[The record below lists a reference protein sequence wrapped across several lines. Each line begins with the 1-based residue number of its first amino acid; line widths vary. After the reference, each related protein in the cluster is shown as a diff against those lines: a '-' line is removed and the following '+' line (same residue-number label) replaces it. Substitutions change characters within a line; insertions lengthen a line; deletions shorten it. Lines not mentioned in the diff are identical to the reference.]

1 MIGPLSSNPLFSTY
15 VALSIYKEVI
25 FMNDSKARRRFLK
38 QLFALSAFSG
48 ASMFSFQRAIGD
60 KAGGIAP
67 MEAYA
72 MTNPDYAI
80 GRFKKR
86 ITIQY
91 YGVSCFVIV
100 ASNGKKI
107 ITDPFLAN
115 GAIYQPLAVK
125 GYKMLHSELRKEPAD
140 VVTVSCGHY
149 AHCYVSSVGGTPYI
163 YKITEP
169 TELHGITFR
178 GVASQHLDMTE
189 PILKAGQNIIIC
201 FEVDGIKICHLG
213 ALGHKLTDEQVKEIG
228 KVDILMVPVGG
239 AETLPVADAT
249 EVCNQLNPRVV
260 FPMKY
265 RSERYDNPSWAYVD
279 EFLKDKKHVLR
290 CDYNV
295 GSSQLEFAIDE
306 KTQQLKI
313 TSPSPELASETTIM
327 VPRFV
332 Y

>member
-1 MIGPLSSNPLFSTY
+1 MADRKS
-15 VALSIYKEVI
+15 
-25 FMNDSKARRRFLK
+25 RRRFFK

-48 ASMFSFQRAIGD
+48 ASILSFKKPLGENIG
-60 KAGGIAP
+60 GLVP
-67 MEAYA
+67 TEANA
-72 MTNPDYAI
+72 MANPDYAI
-80 GRFKKR
+80 GRFKNR
-86 ITIQY
+86 ITIEY
-91 YGVSCFVIV
+91 YGVSCFVIIS
-100 ASNGKKI
+100 SNGTRI

-115 GAIYQPLAVK
+115 GSMYQPMKVK

-149 AHCYVSSVGGTPYI
+149 SHCYVSSVGGTPYI

-178 GVASQHLDMTE
+178 GIASKHLDMTE
-189 PILKAGQNIIIC
+189 PILKAAQNIIIC

-213 ALGHKLTDEQVKEIG
+213 ALGHRLSDEQVKQIG

-239 AETLPVADAT
+239 AETLPVADAND
-249 EVCNQLNPRVV
+249 VCSRINPRVV
-260 FPMKY
+260 LPMKY

-290 CDYNV
+290 SDTNV
-295 GSSQLEFAIDE
+295 SSSLLEFALDE
-306 KTQQLKI
+306 KTKRVRI
-313 TSPSPELASETTIM
+313 TSPSPELSSETTVM

>member
-1 MIGPLSSNPLFSTY
+1 MADRKS
-15 VALSIYKEVI
+15 
-25 FMNDSKARRRFLK
+25 RRRFFK

-48 ASMFSFQRAIGD
+48 ASMLSFKGNGGD
-60 KAGGIAP
+60 KIGVT
-67 MEAYA
+67 EANA

-80 GRFKKR
+80 GRAKKR
-86 ITIQY
+86 ITIEY

-115 GAIYQPLAVK
+115 GSMYQPMKVK

-178 GVASQHLDMTE
+178 GIASKHLDMTE
-189 PILKAGQNIIIC
+189 PILKAAQNIIIC
-201 FEVDGIKICHLG
+201 FEVDGIRICHLG
-213 ALGHKLTDEQVKEIG
+213 ALGHRLTDEQVKQIG
-228 KVDILMVPVGG
+228 KVDILMAPVGG
-239 AETLPVADAT
+239 CETLPVADAT
-249 EVCNQLNPRVV
+249 DVCNQLNPRVV

-265 RSERYDNPSWAYVD
+265 RNERYDNPAWAYVD

-295 GSSQLEFAIDE
+295 GSSLLEFAIDE
-306 KTQQLKI
+306 KTKQLKI
-313 TSPSPELASETTIM
+313 TSPSPELSSETTIM